1 MHVEKCPVCKGVG
14 QVSAGFYSRGGDY
27 EFWMVFATSP
37 EQCRSCGGK
46 GYLVV
51 PDKIEV
57 ENEIQ
62 EIDNTSISRDVCPIC
77 GKHRS
82 LPQETGCPV
91 GSHYGTSA
99 FGTIRV

>member
-1 MHVEKCPVCKGVG
+1 MHVEKCPVCNGVG
-14 QVSAGFYSRGGDY
+14 KVNGGFYNRGGDC
-27 EFWMVFATSP
+27 EFWMAFATSP

-62 EIDNTSISRDVCPIC
+62 VVDNIFINRDVLSTC

>member
-1 MHVEKCPVCKGVG
+1 MHVEKCPVCSGVG
-14 QVSAGFYSRGGDY
+14 QVSGGFYNRGGDC
-27 EFWMVFATSP
+27 EFWMAFATSP

-62 EIDNTSISRDVCPIC
+62 VVDNIFINRDVLSTC

>member
-27 EFWMVFATSP
+27 EFWMAFATSP

-57 ENEIQ
+57 KNEIQ
-62 EIDNTSISRDVCPIC
+62 VVDNTFINRDVCPIC
-77 GKHRS
+77 GNKRS
-82 LPQETGCPV
+82 SPTGTGCPA
-91 GSHYGTSA
+91 GSHYGNFSSGA
-99 FGTIRV
+99 IRV

>member
-51 PDKIEV
+51 SDEEV
-57 ENEIQ
+57 KNEIQ
-62 EIDNTSISRDVCPIC
+62 VVDNIFINRDVLSTC
-77 GKHRS
+77 GKLLC

>member
-14 QVSAGFYSRGGDY
+14 QVSAGFYSRGGDC
-27 EFWMVFATSP
+27 EFWMAFATSP

-62 EIDNTSISRDVCPIC
+62 VVDNIFINRDVLSTC